1 VKARKEL
8 REQRREDLSRHVA
21 EVNAELR
28 KQNPDLS
35 ESDSTPEINGQ
46 HGDWEGI
53 EEVEPEVAQDEEY
66 VDEDKYTT
74 VTVEAM
80 KDPRDESEDD
90 AEPKKTGG
98 NQRTANGGSKGPKKR
113 IWGKESKAKT
123 KKKKF
128 RYESKAE
135 RSITKQ
141 KQKSKNHAAMIRRK
155 GK

>member
-1 VKARKEL
+1 M
-8 REQRREDLSRHVA
+8 SRHVA

-28 KQNPDLS
+28 KLNPDLS
-35 ESDSTPEINGQ
+35 ESDSAPEINGQ
-46 HGDWEGI
+46 EEDWEGI
-53 EEVEPEVAQDEEY
+53 EEGKPEVAQDEEY

-80 KDPRDESEDD
+80 KDPRDASEDD
-90 AEPKKTGG
+90 AEPKKAGG
-98 NQRTANGGSKGPKKR
+98 YQTAANGRSKIPKKR
-113 IWGKESKAKT
+113 TWNKEDKAKS

-135 RSITKQ
+135 RSIAKQ

>member
-1 VKARKEL
+1 M
-8 REQRREDLSRHVA
+8 SRHVA

-35 ESDSTPEINGQ
+35 ESDSAPEINGQ
-46 HGDWEGI
+46 DEEWEGI

-80 KDPRDESEDD
+80 KDPRDESEDA
-90 AEPKKTGG
+90 AESKKAVGE
-98 NQRTANGGSKGPKKR
+98 NRTANGGSQAPKKR
-113 IWGKESKAKT
+113 IWNKEDKAKS

-135 RSITKQ
+135 RSITRQ
-141 KQKSKNHAAMIRRK
+141 KQKSKNHAAKIRRT

>member
-1 VKARKEL
+1 M
-8 REQRREDLSRHVA
+8 SRHVA

-35 ESDSTPEINGQ
+35 ESDSAPEINGQ
-46 HGDWEGI
+46 DEEWEGI
-53 EEVEPEVAQDEEY
+53 EEVEPEFAQDEEY

-90 AEPKKTGG
+90 AESKKVVGE
-98 NQRTANGGSKGPKKR
+98 NRTANGGSQARKKR
-113 IWGKESKAKT
+113 IWSKEDKAKS

-135 RSITKQ
+135 RSVTRQ
-141 KQKSKNHAAMIRRK
+141 KQKSKNHAAKIRRT

>member
-1 VKARKEL
+1 ML
-8 REQRREDLSRHVA
+8 QIREQRKEDLTRHVA

-35 ESDSTPEINGQ
+35 ENESVSEVNG
-46 HGDWEGI
+46 D
-53 EEVEPEVAQDEEY
+53 EVEWDGIDEKKAEDLQDEEF

-80 KDPRDESEDD
+80 ADPRDEADQD
-90 AEPKKTGG
+90 A
-98 NQRTANGGSKGPKKR
+98 
-113 IWGKESKAKT
+113 ESKAAAVKALQT
-123 KKKKF
+123 NGDAKKSRSKWKKDNKAKSKKRKF

-135 RSITKQ
+135 RSATRQ
-141 KQKSKNHAAMIRRK
+141 KQKSKNHAAAVRRK